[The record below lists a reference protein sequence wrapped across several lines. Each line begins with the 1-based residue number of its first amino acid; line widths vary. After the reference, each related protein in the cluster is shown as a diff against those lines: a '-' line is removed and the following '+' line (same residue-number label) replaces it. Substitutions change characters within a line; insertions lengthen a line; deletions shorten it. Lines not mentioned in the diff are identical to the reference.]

1 MSRTC
6 TKCKNQIPDSEQLG
20 VVAAK
25 YPTCNKCWAEWK
37 EYQIMVMN
45 EMKLDMSMLDHRKLL
60 KKHEKIFVGVL
71 SPEGEIIDYTNED
84 NRKPDEPVSR
94 RLKPQMFFSVIW
106 HYPQNPSL

>member
-6 TKCKNQIPDSEQLG
+6 TKCKNFIPDEEDLG

-25 YPTCNKCWAEWK
+25 YPTCKKCWAEWK

-60 KKHEKIFVGVL
+60 KKHDLNEEEFNRLVKVVSTYCYSG
-71 SPEGEIIDYTNED
+71 IIRESKKVIDDLYEFKLKSI
-84 NRKPDEPVSR
+84 RK
-94 RLKPQMFFSVIW
+94 LT
-106 HYPQNPSL
+106 HLPSSN